1 MYSVKSSVLKKK
13 KKKNF
18 LLWKHVQQGEILP
31 VLMKQ
36 TVATKER
43 GNFLKLL
50 LSLLLLLLLL
60 AIILRVV
67 NYLTTITTTAKK
79 PKMCH

>member
-1 MYSVKSSVLKKK
+1 
-13 KKKNF
+13 
-18 LLWKHVQQGEILP
+18 
-31 VLMKQ
+31 MKQ

-79 PKMCH
+79 AQNVSLSSKYTIFDIFSLIKKGQYFGIL